1 CFMNNSKTDK
11 VNIVV
16 IDNLLSNAELVSIIL
31 RSCGY
36 SVKPFTLAAE
46 ALDYLEGTK
55 DKISLVIADL
65 MLAGISGHDLCRR
78 LRANPKYKFT
88 PFLVSSCL
96 GDVEDRVSAMEAG
109 ADDFINKPIDRDT
122 LITRAKSLV
131 RTQALYDELIDKNE
145 KLEFAFKKLQ
155 EAQNALI
162 SNEKF
167 VTIGAMA
174 QGLTH
179 EIFNPLTIIGGN
191 LERLNMRIKSDRLDA
206 EFLSQIITSTRNAV
220 KRCTKIVEALETYS
234 AEKINSIE
242 TANINDI
249 LKSVCTLFAVKLKMM
264 YSIDITENYDESIGE
279 VECDPRALQQAF
291 MNLMTNAAESIGKDG
306 SILISTELTGGGI
319 TVTIADTGKGFG
331 GADMSKAFDPFY
343 STKNRSLS
351 SGLGL
356 AVVSGVVKMHK
367 SSIDIGNGPSGGA
380 RVVVTIPAD
389 LKLDANSSIDN
400 FLKID
405 R

>member
-1 CFMNNSKTDK
+1 MNNIKIEK
-11 VNIVV
+11 VNIVA
-16 IDNLLSNAELVSIIL
+16 IDNLPSNVELVSIIL

-36 SVKPFTLAAE
+36 SVRPFTRAAE
-46 ALDYLEGTK
+46 ALEYLEGTSE
-55 DKISLVIADL
+55 KISLVIADL

-96 GDVEDRVSAMEAG
+96 SDVEDRVSAMEAG
-109 ADDFINKPIDRDT
+109 ADDFINKPIDRDI

-131 RTQALYDELIDKNE
+131 RTQALYDELIEKNE

-191 LERLNMRIKSDRLDA
+191 LERLNMRIKSNKVDG
-206 EFLSQIITSTRNAV
+206 EFLAQMITSSRNAV
-220 KRCTKIVEALETYS
+220 KRCTRIVEALETYS

-249 LKSVCTLFAVKLKMM
+249 LKSVSTLFAVKLKMM
-264 YSIDITENYDESIGE
+264 YSIDITETYDGSIGE
-279 VECDPRALQQAF
+279 IECDPRALQQAF
-291 MNLMTNAAESIGKDG
+291 MNLMTNAAESIGSNG
-306 SILISTELTGGGI
+306 SILISTELNNGEI
-319 TVTIADTGKGFG
+319 AVTIADTGKGFG
-331 GADMSKAFDPFY
+331 KADLSKAFDPFY
-343 STKNRSLS
+343 STKGQSLS

-367 SSIDIGNGPSGGA
+367 SKIEIGNGPSGGA
-380 RVVVTIPAD
+380 RVVIKIPAGLRID
-389 LKLDANSSIDN
+389 SNSSIDN
-400 FLKID
+400 FLKLD